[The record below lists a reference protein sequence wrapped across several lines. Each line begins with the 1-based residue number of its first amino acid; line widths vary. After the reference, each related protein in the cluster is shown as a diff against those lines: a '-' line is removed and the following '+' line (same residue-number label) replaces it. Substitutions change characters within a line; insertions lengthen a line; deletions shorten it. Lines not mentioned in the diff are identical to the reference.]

1 VFAQE
6 WNPHFFALTS
16 TKLHY
21 TEETNTINQ
30 NDEDEEA
37 TNQIN
42 TEHEVADTRHV
53 FLLKIQIFD
62 LKSIKICIIF
72 TSLHFTIRFECC
84 IQPGY

>member
-72 TSLHFTIRFECC
+72 TSLHFTIQFECC